1 MLVRGSYGV
10 PAPGLTGGACRRAR
24 PTTRRTAGRPCAR
37 RARRRTRHARRG
49 PRAAPRGPR
58 PVLGSGHRS
67 RSGAAPGGVVGALAR
82 WSRGRLVEP
91 PVVGAAPVGHDRR
104 ERRNHH
110 GHHAHA
116 DRHRNRPQPD
126 HGPCRHEER
135 QARTHHEEVATS
147 PPGVHASSVRL
158 DLGPAPGVWPGRCG
172 DTSPPRTGPAH
183 RAARPRAGSAMPRR
197 RRRGA
202 PKSHIARTPC
212 RCAHARRAAPHYKAS
227 NPLGAALRSRW
238 RVTRQTVM
246 ATSARP
252 PCWATTVRSAVAPGT
267 RARSVQVPSAA

>member
-91 PVVGAAPVGHDRR
+91 LVVGAAPVGHDRR

-183 RAARPRAGSAMPRR
+183 RADDDAGARRS
-197 RRRGA
+197 
-202 PKSHIARTPC
+202 RTS
-212 RCAHARRAAPHYKAS
+212 RARRAGAHTRGGPLPITRRPTPWVRPSGHAGAS
-227 NPLGAALRSRW
+227 
-238 RVTRQTVM
+238 RVR
-246 ATSARP
+246 R
-252 PCWATTVRSAVAPGT
+252 
-267 RARSVQVPSAA
+267 